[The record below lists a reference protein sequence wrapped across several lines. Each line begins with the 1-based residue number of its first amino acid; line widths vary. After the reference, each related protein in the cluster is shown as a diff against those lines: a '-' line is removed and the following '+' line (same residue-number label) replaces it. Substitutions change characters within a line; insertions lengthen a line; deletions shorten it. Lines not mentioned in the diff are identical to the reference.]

1 LPRPNSLAARFR
13 GFLPVVLDIET
24 GGFDPR
30 SDAILDVAGVLL
42 QFEDGLLTPGAVHHF
57 AVEPRHGTHVEPA
70 SLAFTGIDLKDPDR
84 NALSELDAF
93 RGLFKA
99 VRHELKAQDCTR
111 AIVVAHNAAFDHQ
124 FVMAAA
130 TRNGMKRNPFHPFSF
145 IDTASLSAVAYG
157 HTVLSRACAIA
168 GIEFDSEQAHSARY
182 DAERT
187 ALLFCDVVNRW
198 HRLGGWPIAS
208 RLADVPRARDGEGD

>member
-1 LPRPNSLAARFR
+1 MPLPNSLAARFR

-30 SDAILDVAGVLL
+30 SDAILDVAAVLL
-42 QFEDGLLTPGAVHHF
+42 HFDDGLLTPGAIHHY
-57 AVEPRHGTHVEPA
+57 AVEPRSGAHVEPA
-70 SLAFTGIDLKDPDR
+70 SLAFTGIDLADPSR
-84 NALSELDAF
+84 NALPEHDAF

-99 VRHELKAQDCTR
+99 VRHELKKQECTR

-124 FVMAAA
+124 FVMTAA

-168 GIEFDSEQAHSARY
+168 GIEFDAAQAHSARY

-208 RLADVPRARDGEGD
+208 RLADVPRARDGSE

>member
-1 LPRPNSLAARFR
+1 VQEAYLPLPSSLAARFR
-13 GFLPVVLDIET
+13 GFLPVVVDIET

-42 QFEDGLLTPGAVHHF
+42 RYDDGQLTPGTVLHYD
-57 AVEPRHGTHVEPA
+57 VEPLRGTHIDPA
-70 SLAFTGIDLKDPDR
+70 SLAFTGIDLSDPDR
-84 NALSELDAF
+84 NAHTELAAF
-93 RGLFKA
+93 RQLFHA
-99 VRHELKAQDCTR
+99 VRREMKRQECTR
-111 AIVVAHNAAFDHQ
+111 AIVVAHNASFDHQ
-124 FVMAAA
+124 FLMTAA

-145 IDTASLSAVAYG
+145 IDTASLAAVAYG

-168 GIEFDSEQAHSARY
+168 GIEFDAAQAHTARY

-198 HRLGGWPIAS
+198 QRLGGFPVAS
-208 RLADVPRARDGEGD
+208 RLADARVE

>member
-1 LPRPNSLAARFR
+1 LPLPTSLAARFR
-13 GFLPVVLDIET
+13 GFLPVVVDLET

-30 SDAILDVAGVLL
+30 SDAILDLAGVLL
-42 QFEDGLLTPGAVHHF
+42 QYEDGVLTPGPVYHF
-57 AVEPRHGTHVEPA
+57 PVEPRAGTRVEPA
-70 SLAFTGIDLKDPDR
+70 SLAFTGIDPADPNR
-84 NALSELDAF
+84 EACSELDAF
-93 RGLFKA
+93 RALFNA
-99 VRHELKAQDCTR
+99 VRREVKRQECTR

-145 IDTASLSAVAYG
+145 IDTASLAAVAYG

-168 GIEFDSEQAHSARY
+168 GIEFDATQAHSARY

-187 ALLFCDVVNRW
+187 AILFCDVVNRW
-198 HRLGGWPIAS
+198 QRLGGWPLAS
-208 RLADVPRARDGEGD
+208 RLADATDDV